1 MAECGARFRDHCE
14 LHAFQNARVADRQG
28 HLTDEGSNTCC
39 VAGYSYR
46 GVIGLTG
53 VGEMGE
59 DYEYGPEDD

>member
-1 MAECGARFRDHCE
+1 MLFRT
-14 LHAFQNARVADRQG
+14 LVLLTARVTLLMKGVTPA
-28 HLTDEGSNTCC
+28 C